1 MPKFE
6 DHVAHSEEQFGE
18 SGEEYH
24 EWIDQYA
31 EFGYRHRQV
40 LHNKEGI
47 EVGVQL
53 FGERA
58 RKHLELHIKDDYEL
72 EKIPTIKDL
81 QGYPRATDGLK
92 ERKREYTIQ
101 KAALGSQVAR
111 SS

>member
-6 DHVAHSEEQFGE
+6 EHVAHSKEVFLEG
-18 SGEEYH
+18 GEEYH

-40 LHNKEGI
+40 LHNKEGV

-58 RKHLELHIKDDYEL
+58 RRHLELHIRDDYGVRDV
-72 EKIPTIKDL
+72 PSIKDL
-81 QGYPRATDGLK
+81 RGFPRATDGLK
-92 ERKREYTIQ
+92 ERKSKYVIL
-101 KAALGSQVAR
+101 KGVGVDG
-111 SS
+111 